1 VPRVLVLAVLAA
13 LIGGFLASSLLGHET
28 SPPENA
34 VSQTA
39 RLSDLAAS
47 KQGPLPTATPPCP
60 ACNQDE
66 NAWQAQTAVPPPVLL
81 GKSAAL
87 IEASCGRLI
96 FGQQSHERR
105 APASLTKIA
114 TALVVADQNRMQEQ
128 VDIQLN
134 GWELSAEDD
143 SSIMGLEVGMRM
155 SVEELVWGLLLR
167 SGNDA
172 ADELARVF
180 GGTDRFVAMMNAKVQ
195 SLGLKDTQFKNPHG
209 LDADGLYSTTF
220 DMAVLGKALLANPLL
235 AEMVRT
241 KDHPTTWSPEAM
253 PNANWLLYVYP
264 DSIGIKTGY
273 TEAAGATIVGAATR
287 DGRTLIASVFDSGD
301 VFWDS
306 MRLFDWAFANTRSL
320 C

>member
-1 VPRVLVLAVLAA
+1 VPRVFVLVILAA
-13 LIGGFLASSLLGHET
+13 LIGGFSSSFLLGHED
-28 SPPENA
+28 SP
-34 VSQTA
+34 
-39 RLSDLAAS
+39 SDVELYGGGSTNDVAASRLAA
-47 KQGPLPTATPPCP
+47 PTPVRPCP
-60 ACNQDE
+60 ACGQDE
-66 NAWQAQTAVPPPVLL
+66 NAWRAQTAVAPPVLL

-87 IEASCGRLI
+87 IEASCGKQI

-114 TALVVADQNRMQEQ
+114 TALVVVDQNRMQEP

-134 GWELSAEDD
+134 GWELSAADD

-180 GGTDRFVAMMNAKVQ
+180 GGTDKFVGLMNAKVQ

-220 DMAVLGKALLANPLL
+220 DMTILGKTLLANPTL

-241 KDHPTTWSPEAM
+241 KDHPTTWSPEPM
-253 PNANWLLYVYP
+253 PNGDWLLYAYP
-264 DSIGIKTGY
+264 DAIGIKTGY
-273 TEAAGATIVGAATR
+273 TENAGATIVGAATR
-287 DGRTLIASVFDSGD
+287 DGRTLIASVFDSSD

-306 MRLFDWAFANTRSL
+306 MRLFDWAFANTQSS

>member
-1 VPRVLVLAVLAA
+1 MPRVFLLVLVAA
-13 LIGGFLASSLLGHET
+13 LIGGFAASTLFGREDP
-28 SPPENA
+28 SPQ
-34 VSQTA
+34 QTA
-39 RLSDLAAS
+39 LSGGGDIRDVAII
-47 KQGPLPTATPPCP
+47 LPTPTAVTPCP
-60 ACNQDE
+60 ACGQDE
-66 NAWQAQTAVPPPVLL
+66 AAWRAQTAVPPPVLL

-87 IEASCGRLI
+87 IEASCGRQV

-134 GWELSAEDD
+134 GWDLSAEDD
-143 SSIMGLEVGMRM
+143 SSIMGLEAGMRM
-155 SVEELVWGLLLR
+155 PVSELVWGLLLR

-172 ADELARVF
+172 AVELARIF
-180 GGTDRFVAMMNAKVQ
+180 GGQARFVDLMNAKVK

-220 DMAVLGKALLANPLL
+220 DMAVLGKTLLAHPTL

-241 KDHPTTWSPEAM
+241 KDHPTTWSSEAM
-253 PNANWLLYVYP
+253 PNGNWLLYVYP

-273 TEAAGATIVGAATR
+273 TENAGATIVSAATR
-287 DGRTLIASVFDSGD
+287 DGRTLVASVFDSAD

-306 MRLFDWAFANTRSL
+306 MRLFDWAFANTRSS